1 MAEDARM
8 EDDLSTW
15 WPQKTSGVAT
25 LILDK
30 VDFKCNSVTRDKE
43 GHSILIKGTIQQEEK
58 KLLTYMYL
66 MLVFPISLN
75 KHF

>member
-1 MAEDARM
+1 MF
-8 EDDLSTW
+8 
-15 WPQKTSGVAT
+15 
-25 LILDK
+25 IFDK
-30 VDFKCNSVTRDKE
+30 LYFKPKLVRKDKK